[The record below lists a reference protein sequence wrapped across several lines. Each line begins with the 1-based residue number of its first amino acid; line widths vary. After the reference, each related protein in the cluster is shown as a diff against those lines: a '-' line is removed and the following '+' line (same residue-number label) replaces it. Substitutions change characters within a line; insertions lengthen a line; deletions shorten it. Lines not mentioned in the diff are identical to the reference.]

1 MTLVATVQD
10 LLGRSLGD
18 LRISVTDRCNFRC
31 RYCMPRETFGP
42 GFRFLPRAEILTF
55 EEITRAAEAAA
66 QLGVTKLRITGGEP
80 LLRRE
85 LAALVQQLASIPG
98 IDDLAMTTNGAL
110 LARSVEALAQA
121 GLQRVTVSLDS
132 VDPDV
137 FRLMNGVG
145 LPLEPVLEGIDAAV
159 RAGLAPVK
167 LNAVIRR
174 GLNEDG
180 ILALAEY
187 ARAGGHILRL
197 IEYMDVGET
206 HGWRM
211 EEVMPSREVISLIS
225 STWPLDPVASKARS
239 DVAQRYRY
247 RDGQGELGVISSV
260 TEPFCG
266 DCSRLRLTADGK
278 LHTCLFARQGYD
290 LREVLR
296 AGADREEL
304 VDALRGVWRVR
315 SDRYSELRSQSAS
328 GPAALPKKEMS
339 YLGG

>member
-1 MTLVATVQD
+1 
-10 LLGRSLGD
+10 
-18 LRISVTDRCNFRC
+18 
-31 RYCMPRETFGP
+31 
-42 GFRFLPRAEILTF
+42 
-55 EEITRAAEAAA
+55 
-66 QLGVTKLRITGGEP
+66 
-80 LLRRE
+80 
-85 LAALVQQLASIPG
+85 
-98 IDDLAMTTNGAL
+98 
-110 LARSVEALAQA
+110 
-121 GLQRVTVSLDS
+121 
-132 VDPDV
+132 
-137 FRLMNGVG
+137 
-145 LPLEPVLEGIDAAV
+145 
-159 RAGLAPVK
+159 
-167 LNAVIRR
+167 
-174 GLNEDG
+174 
-180 ILALAEY
+180 
-187 ARAGGHILRL
+187 
-197 IEYMDVGET
+197 
-206 HGWRM
+206 M

>member
-159 RAGLAPVK
+159 RAGLGPVK